1 MSGKLPFHGKCID
14 LSKINTSDTKSN
26 QGGPMDNKK
35 IGLALLILGIV
46 FCSLGVAG
54 TQMAV
59 ISFET
64 GVGTV
69 TAEGLSPVSVALIF
83 VGIVF
88 MAFGVYLRKK

>member
-1 MSGKLPFHGKCID
+1 
-14 LSKINTSDTKSN
+14 LSKINTSRTKSN

-35 IGLALLILGIV
+35 IGLTLLILGIV
-46 FCSLGVAG
+46 LCLLAIAG

-64 GVGTV
+64 GIGTV
-69 TAEGLSPVSVALIF
+69 TTGGLSPVSVALIF

-88 MAFGVYLRKK
+88 MAFGAYLRIKK